1 MLNNGWGFVP
11 HSLYPFT
18 NKEIKMFG
26 INILLNDSHGVYIP
40 QFFVEKFDTNEWSV
54 RAEDADILKAGP
66 NHEWYWEAWDN
77 ALNSAVFT
85 DDDGMQWR
93 LWQDG
98 DLWLYCEQLMTD
110 EEYEAFFDRERE
122 TA

>member
-1 MLNNGWGFVP
+1 MLNEWGSP
-11 HSLYPFT
+11 THLYPFT
-18 NKEIKMFG
+18 NKEIKMSG
-26 INILLNDSHGVYIP
+26 INILLNDSRGVYIP
-40 QFFVEKFDTNEWSV
+40 QCFAESFDTNEWSV

-66 NHEWYWEAWDN
+66 DHEWYWEAWDN

-98 DLWLYCEQLMTD
+98 DLFAICEDRMTA
-110 EEYEAFFDRERE
+110 EEYKHFFGEE
-122 TA
+122 KEVA